1 MFNITSNQL
10 QVRLA
15 LEPADLR
22 KSFGGLT
29 ALARTLEA
37 EGNHQQF
44 VWLFTNRSRN
54 RIKMLHFDRSGVW
67 VATKRLE
74 TGEEAKQS
82 CIKTRKILV
91 NTRAINL
98 LFFKQTP
105 KFITK
110 PTKTHSLHFK
120 RRHPP
125 SKQTSKKTLP

>member
-15 LEPADLR
+15 LAPSDLR
-22 KSFGGLT
+22 KSFDGLT

-37 EGNHQQF
+37 EGNHHQF

-74 TGEEAKQS
+74 QGTFSWPSASTTQQEVLKLAPEAVQLLIDGVDLREGS
-82 CIKTRKILV
+82 MRPWWDAEKIAV
-91 NTRAINL
+91 
-98 LFFKQTP
+98 
-105 KFITK
+105 
-110 PTKTHSLHFK
+110 
-120 RRHPP
+120 
-125 SKQTSKKTLP
+125 

>member
-15 LEPADLR
+15 LDPADLR
-22 KSFGGLT
+22 KSFDGLT

-74 TGEEAKQS
+74 QGTFSWPSASTTQQEVLKLVPEAVQLLIDGVDLREGS
-82 CIKTRKILV
+82 MRPWWDAEKIAV
-91 NTRAINL
+91 
-98 LFFKQTP
+98 
-105 KFITK
+105 
-110 PTKTHSLHFK
+110 
-120 RRHPP
+120 
-125 SKQTSKKTLP
+125 